1 MARCLRSGSMTSV
14 PTRNHL
20 DERGADCGCG
30 GPLYAGLAALLSV
43 PEPTGVTTR
52 PPRTRTGTTVFV
64 GATVLPV
71 DDAFSEAE
79 ALAIRDGR
87 ILAIGT
93 EADVRDAAGDDA
105 EVIDRTGS
113 TILPGFIEPHA
124 HLLPT
129 ALLDTFTDVGPFSFD
144 TVDEVIAHLRGVVA
158 DTPPGSWVRGRQFDP
173 SLQAGPD
180 QLTAEMLDTVSDV
193 VPVVV
198 MNASGHFAY
207 ANSAALA
214 AAGIDGDT
222 PDIEGS
228 PYGRDGDGA
237 PNGVLMGQGAILSV
251 MAANPSLADLD
262 ILVEARKVADRAASN
277 GVTTICDQGTGFL
290 LGAGDIDLFE
300 SLSAA
305 GLPTRLRYSLYDNRG
320 DGFDQRGTRPG
331 DGDEFVRATGWKI
344 VSDGSNQGRTG
355 SQREPYLGTDDRG
368 LPYVEPD
375 DLVATARLRASQGWQ
390 VVIHAN
396 GDRAID
402 IALDAQAA
410 AVEAGGPDRRH
421 RIEHCSILHDDQI
434 ERIAALG
441 VSPSFLIGH
450 VHFWGQAFR
459 DEIFGP
465 DKAAKL
471 DRTASCSAA
480 GIRWTIHSDE
490 MVTPMQPL
498 RCIHNAV
505 TRELWREPGSVLN
518 PAECV
523 PVEAAIRA
531 MTADAAWQC
540 HSDDEIGSLEAGK
553 CADFVVLADDPRRV
567 DPRALASIEVLETWM
582 DGERRH

>member
-1 MARCLRSGSMTSV
+1 MARSDAPPHVHTAG
-14 PTRNHL
+14 P
-20 DERGADCGCG
+20 DCGCG
-30 GPLYAGLAALLSV
+30 GPLYAGMAALLST
-43 PEPTGVTTR
+43 PEPGVAGRR
-52 PPRTRTGTTVFV
+52 PPRVRTGTTVFV

-87 ILAIGT
+87 ILAVGT
-93 EADVRDAAGDDA
+93 ESDVLAAAGDDA
-105 EVIDRTGS
+105 EVIERPGA

-129 ALLDTFTDVGPFSFD
+129 ALLDTFVDVGPFSFD
-144 TVDEVIAHLRGVVA
+144 TVDEAIAHLRAVA
-158 DTPPGSWVRGRQFDP
+158 PDTPDGSWIRGRQFDP

-180 QLTAEMLDTVSDV
+180 QLTTEILDTVSDT

-207 ANSAALA
+207 VNSAALA
-214 AAGIDGDT
+214 AAGIDRDT
-222 PDIEGS
+222 PDIDGS
-228 PYGRDGDGA
+228 PYGRYADGT

-251 MAANPSLADLD
+251 MAKNPALADLD
-262 ILVEARKVADRAASN
+262 ILAEARNVADRAASN
-277 GVTTICDQGTGFL
+277 GITTICDQGTGFL

-300 SLSAA
+300 SLAAA
-305 GLPTRLRYSLYDNRG
+305 GLPTRLRYSCYDQRG
-320 DGFDQRGTRPG
+320 DGFDERGTTPG
-331 DGDEFVRATGWKI
+331 DGDEYVRATGWKI

-355 SQREPYLGTDDRG
+355 SQREPYLGRDDRG
-368 LPYVEPD
+368 LPYLEPD
-375 DLVATARLRASQGWQ
+375 ELLEKARHRAAQGWQ

-402 IALDAQAA
+402 IALDAHAA
-410 AVEAGGPDRRH
+410 SVEASREAGHPDGRH
-421 RIEHCSILHDDQI
+421 RIEHCSILHDEQI
-434 ERIAALG
+434 ERIAELG
-441 VSPSFLIGH
+441 LSPSFLIGH
-450 VHFWGQAFR
+450 VHFWGKAFR

-465 DKAAKL
+465 EKAAKL

-490 MVTPMQPL
+490 MVTPMEPL

-518 PAECV
+518 ADECV

-540 HSDDEIGSLEAGK
+540 HSDHEIGSLEPGK
-553 CADFVVLADDPRRV
+553 LADFVVLADDPRDV
-567 DPRALASIEVLETWM
+567 DPKDLAGIDVLGTWM
-582 DGERRH
+582 DGERRWNSLA

>member
-1 MARCLRSGSMTSV
+1 MTRTHA
-14 PTRNHL
+14 PHPLHTT
-20 DERGADCGCG
+20 GADCGCG
-30 GPLYAGLAALLSV
+30 GPLYAGLAALTTV
-43 PEPTGVTTR
+43 PEPVAAPTR
-52 PPRTRTGTTVFV
+52 PPRSRTGTTILV

-71 DDAFSEAE
+71 DEAFTEAE

-87 ILAIGT
+87 ILAVGSV
-93 EADVRDAAGDDA
+93 ADVREAAGDDA
-105 EVIDRTGS
+105 EVIDRTGA

-129 ALLDTFTDVGPFSFD
+129 ALLDTFEDIGPFSFD
-144 TVDEVIAHLRGVVA
+144 TVDEAIAHLRTVVPS
-158 DTPPGSWVRGRQFDP
+158 TPDGAWIRGRQFDP

-180 QLTAEMLDTVSDV
+180 ELTTEMLDTVSDTI
-193 VPVVV
+193 PVVV

-214 AAGIDGDT
+214 AAGVDRDT
-222 PDIEGS
+222 PDIDGS
-228 PYGRDGDGA
+228 PYGRYDDGS

-251 MAANPSLADLD
+251 MSANPSLIDLD
-262 ILVEARKVADRAASN
+262 ILAEARNVADRAASN

-290 LGAGDIDLFE
+290 LGPGDIDLFE
-300 SLSAA
+300 SLAAA

-320 DGFDQRGTRPG
+320 DGFDERGIAPG

-368 LPYVEPD
+368 LPYLEPD
-375 DLVATARLRASQGWQ
+375 DLVEKARHRASQGWQ
-390 VVIHAN
+390 IVIHAN

-402 IALDAQAA
+402 IALDAHAA

-421 RIEHCSILHDDQI
+421 RIEHCSILHDEQI
-434 ERIAALG
+434 ERIAELG
-441 VSPSFLIGH
+441 LSPSFLIGH

-459 DEIFGP
+459 DEIFGAE
-465 DKAAKL
+465 KAAQL

-505 TRELWREPGSVLN
+505 TREMWREPGSILN
-518 PAECV
+518 ADECV
-523 PVEAAIRA
+523 PVETAIRA

-540 HSDDEIGSLEAGK
+540 HSEQEIGTLEPGK
-553 CADFVVLADDPRRV
+553 CADFVVLAEDPRAV
-567 DPRALASIEVLETWM
+567 DPRDLAGIEILETWM

>member
-1 MARCLRSGSMTSV
+1 MKATHAPHHVHSTG
-14 PTRNHL
+14 P
-20 DERGADCGCG
+20 DCGCG
-30 GPLYAGLAALLSV
+30 GPLYSGLAALL
-43 PEPTGVTTR
+43 PTPAAAPTGSR
-52 PPRTRTGTTVFV
+52 PPRVRTGTTVFV

-71 DDAFSEAE
+71 DAAFSEAE

-87 ILAIGT
+87 ILAVGSET
-93 EADVRDAAGDDA
+93 DVRAAAGDDA

-129 ALLDTFTDVGPFSFD
+129 ALLDTFTDIGPF
-144 TVDEVIAHLRGVVA
+144 TVDSVDGALEILRSVVP
-158 DTPPGSWVRGRQFDP
+158 DTPDGAWIRGRQFDP

-180 QLTAEMLDTVSDV
+180 EFTTEMLDTVSDTI
-193 VPVVV
+193 PVVV

-214 AAGIDGDT
+214 AAGVDRDT
-222 PDIEGS
+222 PDIDGS
-228 PYGRDGDGA
+228 PYGRYPDGS

-262 ILVEARKVADRAASN
+262 ILAEARKVADRAASN

-290 LGAGDIDLFE
+290 LGPGDIDLFE
-300 SLSAA
+300 SLAAA
-305 GLPTRLRYSLYDNRG
+305 GLPARLRYSLYDNRG
-320 DGFDQRGTRPG
+320 DGFDERGTTPG

-355 SQREPYLGTDDRG
+355 SQREPYLGRDDRG
-368 LPYVEPD
+368 LPYLESEE
-375 DLVATARLRASQGWQ
+375 LLEKARHRASQGWQ

-421 RIEHCSILHDDQI
+421 RIEHCSILHDEQI
-434 ERIAALG
+434 ERIAELG
-441 VSPSFLIGH
+441 LSPSFLIGH
-450 VHFWGQAFR
+450 VHFWGKAFR

-465 DKAAKL
+465 EKAAKL

-490 MVTPMQPL
+490 MVTPMEPL

-518 PAECV
+518 ADECV
-523 PVEAAIRA
+523 PVEDAIRA

-540 HSDDEIGSLEAGK
+540 HSDHEIGTLEPGK
-553 CADFVVLADDPRRV
+553 CADFVVLAADPRDV
-567 DPRALASIEVLETWM
+567 DPRDLAGIEVLETWM
-582 DGERRH
+582 NGDRRH

>member
-1 MARCLRSGSMTSV
+1 M
-14 PTRNHL
+14 
-20 DERGADCGCG
+20 
-30 GPLYAGLAALLSV
+30 
-43 PEPTGVTTR
+43 
-52 PPRTRTGTTVFV
+52 FV

-71 DDAFSEAE
+71 DDAFTETE
-79 ALAIRDGR
+79 ALAIRDGG
-87 ILAIGT
+87 ILAVGS
-93 EADVRDAAGDDA
+93 EADVRAAAGDDA
-105 EVIDRTGS
+105 EVIDRSGS

-129 ALLDTFTDVGPFSFD
+129 ALLDTFEDVGPFSFD
-144 TVDEVIAHLRGVVA
+144 TVDEAVEHLRSVVPA
-158 DTPPGSWVRGRQFDP
+158 TPDGSWIRGRQFDP

-180 QLTAEMLDTVSDV
+180 ELTTEMLDTVSATI
-193 VPVVV
+193 PVVV
-198 MNASGHFAY
+198 MNASGHFGY
-207 ANSAALA
+207 VNSAALV
-214 AAGIDGDT
+214 AAGIDRDT
-222 PDIEGS
+222 PDIDGS
-228 PYGRDGDGA
+228 PYGRYPDGT

-262 ILVEARKVADRAASN
+262 ILAEARNVADRAAAN

-300 SLSAA
+300 ALAAA
-305 GLPTRLRYSLYDNRG
+305 GLPTRLRYSCY
-320 DGFDQRGTRPG
+320 DQRGEGFDERGTQPG
-331 DGDEFVRATGWKI
+331 DGDAYVRATGWKI

-375 DLVATARLRASQGWQ
+375 ELLEKARHRAAQGWQ

-402 IALDAQAA
+402 IAMDAQAA

-421 RIEHCSILHDDQI
+421 RIEHCSILHDEQI
-434 ERIAALG
+434 ERIADLG
-441 VSPSFLIGH
+441 LSPSFLIGH
-450 VHFWGQAFR
+450 VHFWGKAFR

-465 DKAAKL
+465 EKAAKL
-471 DRTASCSAA
+471 DRTASCTEA

-518 PAECV
+518 PQECV

-540 HSDDEIGSLEAGK
+540 HSDHEIGSLEPGK
-553 CADFVVLADDPRRV
+553 LADFVVLADDPRTV
-567 DPRALASIEVLETWM
+567 DPGDLARIEIQETWM

>member
-1 MARCLRSGSMTSV
+1 MAVTDAPV
-14 PTRNHL
+14 HL
-20 DERGADCGCG
+20 HSSTGPDCGCG
-30 GPLYAGLAALLSV
+30 GPLYSGLAALLPAPALV
-43 PEPTGVTTR
+43 APGTR
-52 PPRTRTGTTVFV
+52 PTRPRTGTTVFV

-71 DDAFSEAE
+71 DEAFSEAE
-79 ALAIRDGR
+79 ALAMRDGR
-87 ILAIGT
+87 ILAVGT
-93 EADVRDAAGDDA
+93 EADVRAAAGDDA

-113 TILPGFIEPHA
+113 VILPGFIEPHA

-129 ALLDTFTDVGPFSFD
+129 ALLDTFVDVGPFEFD
-144 TVDEVIAHLRGVVA
+144 TVDAAVEHLRSVVPS
-158 DTPPGSWVRGRQFDP
+158 TPEGSWIRGRQFDP
-173 SLQAGPD
+173 SLQTGPD
-180 QLTAEMLDTVSDV
+180 ELTTEVLDTVSDT

-198 MNASGHFAY
+198 MNPSGHFAY
-207 ANSAALA
+207 VNSAALT
-214 AAGIDGDT
+214 AAGIDRDT

-228 PYGRDGDGA
+228 PYGRYADGS

-251 MAANPSLADLD
+251 MAKNPALADLD
-262 ILVEARKVADRAASN
+262 ILAEARNVADRAARN
-277 GVTTICDQGTGFL
+277 GITTICDQGTGFL

-300 SLSAA
+300 SLAAA
-305 GLPTRLRYSLYDNRG
+305 GLPTRLRYSCYDQRG
-320 DGFDQRGTRPG
+320 DGFDERGTQPG
-331 DGDEFVRATGWKI
+331 DGDEYVRATGWKI

-368 LPYVEPD
+368 LPYLEPD
-375 DLVATARLRASQGWQ
+375 ELLEKARHRAAQGWQ

-402 IALDAQAA
+402 IALDAHAA
-410 AVEAGGPDRRH
+410 AVEAGGADRRH
-421 RIEHCSILHDDQI
+421 RIEHCSILHDEQI
-434 ERIAALG
+434 ERIAELG
-441 VSPSFLIGH
+441 LSPSFLIGH
-450 VHFWGQAFR
+450 VHFWGKAFR

-465 DKAAKL
+465 EKAAKL
-471 DRTASCSAA
+471 DRTASCSAK

-490 MVTPMQPL
+490 MVTPMEPL

-518 PAECV
+518 ADECV

-540 HSDDEIGSLEAGK
+540 HSDHEIGTLEPGK
-553 CADFVVLADDPRRV
+553 LADFVVLADDPRAV
-567 DPRALASIEVLETWM
+567 DPGDLAGIEIQETWM